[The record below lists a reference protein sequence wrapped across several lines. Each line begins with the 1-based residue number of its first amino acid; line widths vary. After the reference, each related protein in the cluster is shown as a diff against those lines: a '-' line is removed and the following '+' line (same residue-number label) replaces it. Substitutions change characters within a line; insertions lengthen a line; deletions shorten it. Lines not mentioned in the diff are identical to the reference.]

1 MQKVFGWGGGAD
13 GGGADGGGGGAP
25 AAPAPAPVVTVP
37 ANGYRGKH
45 DAVLG
50 HMLEK
55 VEGKPELMIDTVL
68 DFVRRS
74 TDFFADGRRAAL
86 ALAAVCNRF
95 ADVSGTAAADMGA
108 GGGAGAGARMGV
120 GGGAAAVADIDDD
133 DDDDDKK
140 GGAPV
145 ARASA
150 AAAPASAPAAEAGV
164 DVPITLKKAP
174 AVALPVSVSKS
185 ARAALERF
193 RAAGGGKGAGGGGAG
208 GAASG
213 GSDEIAPG
221 TKCLHRGCDAAYR
234 SEATLREVCVYHPG
248 NPVFHE
254 GFKFWSCCERT
265 KVTDFSEFLSIRG
278 CTEGRHC
285 FRDEAAEAKAL
296 ECRTDFFQVGSGVMY
311 NIYAKKVDPEQCTF
325 EATRG
330 RLRFKVS
337 FDGGSVF
344 ERTIRLAGAVDP
356 SRSKVRRE
364 ARGARREARGARSLT
379 IRPPFAPNLPLA
391 VRAPRPLRW
400 RSSSRRSRSRST
412 RRTALLGRASAQPCE
427 PRALPPPAA
436 ATGGA
441 AARAQVI

>member
-1 MQKVFGWGGGAD
+1 
-13 GGGADGGGGGAP
+13 
-25 AAPAPAPVVTVP
+25 
-37 ANGYRGKH
+37 
-45 DAVLG
+45 
-50 HMLEK
+50 MLEK

-95 ADVSGTAAADMGA
+95 ADVSRTAAADMGA
-108 GGGAGAGARMGV
+108 GGGAGAGARMG
-120 GGGAAAVADIDDD
+120 
-133 DDDDDKK
+133 
-140 GGAPV
+140 
-145 ARASA
+145 
-150 AAAPASAPAAEAGV
+150 AGV

-330 RLRFKVS
+330 RLRFKVEILEPKIEIS
-337 FDGGSVF
+337 LHKADGSSWKSIG
-344 ERTIRLAGAVDP
+344 TAV
-356 SRSKVRRE
+356 
-364 ARGARREARGARSLT
+364 
-379 IRPPFAPNLPLA
+379 
-391 VRAPRPLRW
+391 
-400 RSSSRRSRSRST
+400 
-412 RRTALLGRASAQPCE
+412 
-427 PRALPPPAA
+427 
-436 ATGGA
+436 
-441 AARAQVI
+441 